1 MLRKIQFFLFIFFL
15 FFVSV
20 SAEENE
26 QFASMACRFV
36 SANRFTLNCELQEN
50 RIIAF
55 KTTDDQMLRMLCLWI
70 PQTKDDEYELDDKSI
85 SLLSKVDHVL
95 VGYGQVPGNPLF
107 YYCLP
112 VRKVV
117 SKMKMRVLGKYKI
130 PLALCD
136 YHFKK

>member
-70 PQTKDDEYELDDKSI
+70 PQIKDDEYELDDKSI

-95 VGYGQVPGNPLF
+95 VGYGQVPGNLLF

>member
-1 MLRKIQFFLFIFFL
+1 MSAPKRKREVQLNFRVSPEELALIEQKMRRLALTSPIFLRLSINVSCIFLFWRM
-15 FFVSV
+15 
-20 SAEENE
+20 E
-26 QFASMACRFV
+26 
-36 SANRFTLNCELQEN
+36 
-50 RIIAF
+50 
-55 KTTDDQMLRMLCLWI
+55 KT
-70 PQTKDDEYELDDKSI
+70 
-85 SLLSKVDHVL
+85 
-95 VGYGQVPGNPLF
+95 GNPLF

>member
-70 PQTKDDEYELDDKSI
+70 PQIKDDEYELDDKSI
-85 SLLSKVDHVL
+85 SLLS
-95 VGYGQVPGNPLF
+95 PA
-107 YYCLP
+107 
-112 VRKVV
+112 VRD
-117 SKMKMRVLGKYKI
+117 RHRLQR
-130 PLALCD
+130 PRLLRLCCP
-136 YHFKK
+136 

>member
-1 MLRKIQFFLFIFFL
+1 M
-15 FFVSV
+15 
-20 SAEENE
+20 
-26 QFASMACRFV
+26 
-36 SANRFTLNCELQEN
+36 
-50 RIIAF
+50 
-55 KTTDDQMLRMLCLWI
+55 
-70 PQTKDDEYELDDKSI
+70 
-85 SLLSKVDHVL
+85 DHVL

-136 YHFKK
+136 YHSRSSKISQSQTEDIFAFISRDISFLFSL